1 MSTVNTIDLQT
12 TVPFKVSKQEQT
24 KDIHTTDVSSKATAT
39 DEVTTP
45 PYVVEISETG
55 RNLWKNNEEKEL
67 VDRYA
72 KDSKVSPQLPPAK
85 PRYAER
91 MNLVD
96 DPEKCYQWV
105 CSLLR
110 ERQYGGTVAELAEPV
125 TLTTDSGNEL
135 KFYTQKDEKTGLNR
149 LFLNITENTGNSFEV
164 EVSSN
169 LLLREGDDGKL
180 YFTTDISKTSE
191 YTDIVINLTGDSIDT
206 KGGDDFILNLR
217 NPAKA
222 EVNHV
227 KINGGDGNDTIVNGN
242 SSFTDIDGGKGND
255 TIIADTARSLNIS
268 GGDGDD
274 TFIAKTIL
282 SSVIA
287 MGSGKDL
294 INITDPAEAIKEIVD
309 GKRTTRSEESAVES
323 GFEMIFY
330 NRTDSYG
337 NNEYRT
343 SDIQDSTQLTL
354 IVDGKTIKEPS
365 SNLSN

>member
-1 MSTVNTIDLQT
+1 MPTINNINQQPVLSTE
-12 TVPFKVSKQEQT
+12 VSKQKQT
-24 KDIHTTDVSSKATAT
+24 KQIHATEASNDATPKDIAA
-39 DEVTTP
+39 TP
-45 PYVVEISETG
+45 PYVIEISETG
-55 RNLWKNNEEKEL
+55 RNIWKNNEEKEL
-67 VDRYA
+67 MERYA
-72 KDSKVSPQLPPAK
+72 KDSKVSAQRPPAK
-85 PRYAER
+85 PRYSEC

-105 CSLLR
+105 CGLIR
-110 ERQYGGTVAELAEPV
+110 ERQYGGTIAELEDPV
-125 TLTTDSGNEL
+125 TLTTASGNEL
-135 KFYTQKDEKTGLNR
+135 KFYTQKDEKTGLNH
-149 LFLNITENTGNSFEV
+149 LFLNITENTGNSFEI

-169 LLLREGDDGKL
+169 LLLREEDDGKL

-191 YTDIVINLTGDSIDT
+191 YSDIVINLTGDSIDT

-255 TIIADTARSLNIS
+255 TIIADTARSLNVS

-282 SSVIA
+282 SSVVA
-287 MGSGKDL
+287 MGSGNDL
-294 INITDPAEAIKEIVD
+294 INITNPAEAIKEIVD
-309 GKRTTRSEESAVES
+309 GKRTTRSEEAPVES

-337 NNEYRT
+337 NNDFRT

-354 IVDGKTIKEPS
+354 IVDGKTIKSPS
-365 SNLSN
+365 STLST